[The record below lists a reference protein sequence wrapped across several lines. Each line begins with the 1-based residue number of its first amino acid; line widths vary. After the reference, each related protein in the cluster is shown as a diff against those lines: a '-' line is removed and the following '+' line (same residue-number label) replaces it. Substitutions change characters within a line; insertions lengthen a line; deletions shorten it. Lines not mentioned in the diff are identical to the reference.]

1 MLSKEVLLWKIV
13 AQLPCCWHLPTLKEV
28 KKMEAV
34 TLTLEKQNTCT
45 FWRAELP
52 LKDALNQPGQQKSI
66 IFAIPIRTLILVGI
80 LPFKP
85 MSAFANTQI
94 KSTPLAI
101 EPSEDGRFRLFW
113 AEQYVGGLWSAA
125 EIAQVEL
132 AAPQS
137 FDQLILVLDC
147 IAASSAT
154 LERLPP

>member
-1 MLSKEVLLWKIV
+1 
-13 AQLPCCWHLPTLKEV
+13 
-28 KKMEAV
+28 MEAV

-85 MSAFANTQI
+85 MSVFANTQI

-101 EPSEDGRFRLFW
+101 EPAEDGRFRLFW
-113 AEQYVGGLWSAA
+113 AGNYIGGFWSAT
-125 EIAQVEL
+125 EVAQVEL
-132 AAPQS
+132 ATPQS
-137 FDQLILVLDC
+137 MDELILVLDC
-147 IAASSAT
+147 VAASSAS
-154 LERLPP
+154 LERSPP